1 MANQSHASLYEGL
14 SIRQVDSCF
23 SLAALTY
30 LILRP
35 LIQLL
40 LARHSTRA
48 CPRAF
53 SSSWEV
59 LIWGPRHVV
68 QVKSFKLTGC
78 T

>member
-59 LIWGPRHVV
+59 LISGPRHVA
-68 QVKSFKLTGC
+68 QVKSFKFTGC